1 MSDLKGCTQLQK
13 GDHLETLIKRPCVEK
28 EPFSLHSLHS
38 NGSALPSGEN
48 LGKEIIHQSHGP
60 VQAPLGIQLRPD
72 SIRGARKPLPLASLS
87 SKDTSDTC
95 IDFGELCDTLSVKKR
110 MEKIAESEGLE
121 GVSIE
126 CANLLNNGID
136 AFIKQLIGSC
146 VELVTARSQ
155 LGKLRNQALKQQLR
169 RKLIN
174 GVSLQNH
181 IPGQGSIVPSET
193 NSISIQDLKAV
204 MELNPRL
211 LGVNAS
217 LLLEKM
223 NSYD

>member
-1 MSDLKGCTQLQK
+1 MD
-13 GDHLETLIKRPCVEK
+13 
-28 EPFSLHSLHS
+28 
-38 NGSALPSGEN
+38 
-48 LGKEIIHQSHGP
+48 
-60 VQAPLGIQLRPD
+60 
-72 SIRGARKPLPLASLS
+72 
-87 SKDTSDTC
+87 
-95 IDFGELCDTLSVKKR
+95 
-110 MEKIAESEGLE
+110 KIAESEGLE

-146 VELVTARSQ
+146 VELVTAGSQ

-193 NSISIQDLKAV
+193 NSISLQDLKAV
-204 MELNPRL
+204 MELNPCL

-217 LLLEKM
+217 LLLEKI